1 MGEVRSKWFK
11 FVENFF
17 LLQARI
23 EISVKDRASEENNL
37 QNEE

>member
-1 MGEVRSKWFK
+1 MGEARPKWFK

-17 LLQARI
+17 LLEARI
-23 EISVKDRASEENNL
+23 ERSVRDRGSERTNL